1 MKKVHLVFLVALLL
15 AVSLVAVQCRQPE
28 SFTLTPTAPKPTET
42 PAAAQLTPTPA
53 AAQPTEAA
61 PTAPAALEG
70 ATLLQERCTKCHDLK
85 RVEAAK
91 KTADQWQSTVERMVS
106 KGAQLNAEEQKV
118 LIEYLAATY
127 KAAAAPEAPPRAEV
141 ALMAP
146 AAADDALLVQAVAA
160 SEAPPRAEVA
170 LMAPAAA
177 DGATLLQERCTKCHD
192 LQRVEAAKKTA
203 DEWQSTVKRM
213 VSKGAQLNAEE
224 QKVLVEYLAATY
236 KAAAPEA
243 PAKVTKIRVG
253 TNAEY
258 PPFEF
263 VDETGRIVGFDPD
276 LMAAIAKA
284 AGFEVEW
291 VNTRWDGIFVALA
304 SGEFDAVMSAATIT
318 EERKQTVDFSDP
330 YFNAG
335 QVLSVKIGSPYQT
348 PADLAGKKIGVQLG
362 TTGDIWATENTQAE
376 IVRYDEVTLAFQ
388 ALANGDVDA
397 VIADGP
403 TSVEI
408 IKANPEM
415 NIQVVGEPFTEEYYG
430 IAVNKN
436 KPEVLAAI
444 NAGLKAV
451 KESGEYNKIYEKWF
465 GKPEAQPAAPEEDP
479 CAYGGEFKSIEALDD
494 LTVKFTL
501 CYPDVAFLAKI
512 AFSAFSIHPSEQL
525 EAEKGGGKLLEKPI
539 GTGPY
544 QIVEWKRGESITFKR
559 FDDYWG
565 EKAKTPNLI
574 FRWSTE
580 SAQRTLELQAGTVDG
595 IDNPGPEDFKIIEAD
610 PNLKLYPR
618 EGFNIF
624 YIGFNTA
631 YPPFDNEKVRQA
643 IAMGIDRKRIVEN
656 FYPPV
661 GSEVADYFM
670 PCSMPGG
677 CVGPKWYEF
686 NPTEARRLLA
696 EAGYPDGFETEIAL
710 RDVVRSYLP
719 EPKVVAQDIQAQL
732 KENLNITA
740 KIVVME
746 SGAFLDAADSGQ
758 LKGLHLLGWNGDYPD
773 PTNFLDYHF
782 GAGASKQFGP
792 GFPDIHEVLRKA
804 AQISD
809 MNERIQLYAKANE
822 LLRLHVP
829 MIPVAH
835 GGSATAFKAAVQGAH
850 ASPLGMES
858 FAVMEI
864 PGQDTLVWMQNAEPI
879 SLYCNDETD
888 GESLRACEQVLESLM
903 AYEVGGMA
911 VKPGLAESY
920 EVNKDLTE
928 WTFKLRKGVKF
939 HDGSTLDAK
948 DVVTSFTAWWD
959 AASPLH
965 TGNTGA
971 FTYFQALFGAFKNAP
986 PATE

>member
-1 MKKVHLVFLVALLL
+1 MKKGNIVLLLALLL

-28 SFTLTPTAPKPTET
+28 SFTVTPVAPKATETEAPKATEAATEAPKATEAATEAPKPTKAATEAPKATEAATEAPKPTE
-42 PAAAQLTPTPA
+42 AATEAPK
-53 AAQPTEAA
+53 PTEAA
-61 PTAPAALEG
+61 TEAPKATEAATEAPKPTEAATEAPKATEAATEAPK
-70 ATLLQERCTKCHDLK
+70 ATEAATEAPKPTEAAT
-85 RVEAAK
+85 EAAK
-91 KTADQWQSTVERMVS
+91 PTE
-106 KGAQLNAEEQKV
+106 
-118 LIEYLAATY
+118 AAT
-127 KAAAAPEAPPRAEV
+127 
-141 ALMAP
+141 
-146 AAADDALLVQAVAA
+146 
-160 SEAPPRAEVA
+160 
-170 LMAPAAA
+170 
-177 DGATLLQERCTKCHD
+177 
-192 LQRVEAAKKTA
+192 
-203 DEWQSTVKRM
+203 
-213 VSKGAQLNAEE
+213 
-224 QKVLVEYLAATY
+224 
-236 KAAAPEA
+236 EA
-243 PAKVTKIRVG
+243 PAKITKIKVG

-258 PPFEF
+258 PPFES
-263 VDETGRIVGFDPD
+263 VDESGKIVGFDPD

-318 EERKQTVDFSDP
+318 EDRKKTVDFSDP

-335 QVLSVKIGSPYQT
+335 QVLSVKIGSPYKT

-362 TTGDIWATENTQAE
+362 TTGDIWATENTKAE

-403 TSVEI
+403 TSLDI

-415 NIQVVGEPFTEEYYG
+415 KVQVVGEPFTEEYYG
-430 IAVNKN
+430 IAVNKK

-451 KESGEYNKIYEKWF
+451 KESGEYDKIYEKWF
-465 GKPEAQPAAPEEDP
+465 GKKEAKSAATEAAKAAEEDP
-479 CAYGGEFKSIEALDD
+479 CAYGGELKSIEAVDD

-512 AFSAFSIHPSEQL
+512 AFSAFSIHPSEQM
-525 EAEKGGGKLLEKPI
+525 EAEKGGGKMLEKPI

-544 QIVEWKRGESITFKR
+544 QIVEWKRGENITFKR

-595 IDNPGPEDFKIIEAD
+595 IDNPGPEDFKTIQAD

-677 CVGPKWYEF
+677 CEGPKWYEF
-686 NPTEARRLLA
+686 NPTEAKKLLA
-696 EAGYPDGFETEIAL
+696 EAGYPNGFETEIAL

-792 GFPDIHEVLRKA
+792 GFPDIHEVLKQA
-804 AQISD
+804 SQLSD
-809 MNERIQLYAKANE
+809 MNERIKLYAKANE

-835 GGSATAFKAAVQGAH
+835 GGSATAFKASVKGAH
-850 ASPLGMES
+850 ASPLGNEY

-864 PGQDTLVWMQNAEPI
+864 PGKDTLVWMQNAEPI

-986 PATE
+986 PATK

>member
-1 MKKVHLVFLVALLL
+1 G
-15 AVSLVAVQCRQPE
+15 AV
-28 SFTLTPTAPKPTET
+28 
-42 PAAAQLTPTPA
+42 
-53 AAQPTEAA
+53 
-61 PTAPAALEG
+61 
-70 ATLLQERCTKCHDLK
+70 LLQERCTKCHNLR
-85 RVEAAK
+85 RVETAK
-91 KTADQWQSTVERMVS
+91 KTAEEWQKTVERMVS
-106 KGAQLNAEEQKV
+106 KGAQLSAEEQKV

-127 KAAAAPEAPPRAEV
+127 KAAAAPEDPAEWI
-141 ALMAP
+141 
-146 AAADDALLVQAVAA
+146 
-160 SEAPPRAEVA
+160 
-170 LMAPAAA
+170 
-177 DGATLLQERCTKCHD
+177 KI
-192 LQRVEAAKKTA
+192 
-203 DEWQSTVKRM
+203 
-213 VSKGAQLNAEE
+213 
-224 QKVLVEYLAATY
+224 KV
-236 KAAAPEA
+236 AAAPESFA
-243 PAKVTKIRVG
+243 PTATPPKVTKIRVG

-263 VDETGRIVGFDPD
+263 VDESGRIVGFDPD

-291 VNTRWDGIFVALA
+291 INTRWDGIFVALA

-335 QVLSVKIGSPYQT
+335 QVLSVKIGSPYKT

-403 TSVEI
+403 TSVAI
-408 IKANPEM
+408 IQANPEM
-415 NIQVVGEPFTEEYYG
+415 GLQVVGEPFTEEYYG

-451 KESGEYNKIYEKWF
+451 KESSEYDKIYQKWF
-465 GKPEAQPAAPEEDP
+465 GTQPATPEATPAAEEDP

-501 CYPDVAFLAKI
+501 CYPDVAFLSKI
-512 AFSAFSIHPSEQL
+512 AFIAFSIHPSEQL

-544 QIVEWKRGESITFKR
+544 QIVEWKRGEYISFKR

-574 FRWSTE
+574 FRWSAE

-686 NPTEARRLLA
+686 NPAEARRLLA

-719 EPKVVAQDIQAQL
+719 EPKAVAQDIQAQL

-792 GFPDIHEVLRKA
+792 GFPDIHEVLKQA

-809 MNERIQLYAKANE
+809 MDKRIQLYAKANE
-822 LLRLHVP
+822 LLRQHVP

-835 GGSATAFKAAVQGAH
+835 GGSATAFKASVQGAH
-850 ASPLGMES
+850 ASPLGIEY

-903 AYEVGGMA
+903 AFEVGGMA

-920 EVNKDLTE
+920 EVNQDLTE
-928 WTFKLRKGVKF
+928 WTFKLRRGVKF
-939 HDGSTLDAK
+939 HDGSTLDAQ
-948 DVVTSFTAWWD
+948 DVVTSFNAWWD